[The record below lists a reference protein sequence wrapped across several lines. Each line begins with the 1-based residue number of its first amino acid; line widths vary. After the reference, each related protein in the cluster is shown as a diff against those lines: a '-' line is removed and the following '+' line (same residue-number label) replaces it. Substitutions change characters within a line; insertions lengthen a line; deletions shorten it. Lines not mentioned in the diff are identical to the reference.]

1 MNKTVKC
8 KASVKECKGAYTS
21 SLLIINMLN
30 QKCKGLHLFTIL
42 NNFYFILFYF
52 QIKCKVYTIYG

>member
-1 MNKTVKC
+1 MDKSVKC

-21 SLLIINMLN
+21 SLLIINILN

-42 NNFYFILFYF
+42 NNFYFIFILFSN
-52 QIKCKVYTIYG
+52 KV